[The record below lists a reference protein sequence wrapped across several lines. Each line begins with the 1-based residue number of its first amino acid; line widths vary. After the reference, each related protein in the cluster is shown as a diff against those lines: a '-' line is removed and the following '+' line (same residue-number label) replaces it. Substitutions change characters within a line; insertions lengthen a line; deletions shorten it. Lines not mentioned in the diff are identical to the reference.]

1 MLANTRLVKLRKEKK
16 LLQAEVAKK
25 LNIERTTYV
34 RYEKGEIQPPS
45 NMIVAIAKLFNTT
58 SDYLLDLTDDPTP
71 PTAKNEEAEPMEHL
85 EQFLATSGLSEKSKR
100 DLLDQLELLKMRD
113 KLKKLNEEAEEE
125 KLKPR
130 LN

>member
-1 MLANTRLVKLRKEKK
+1 MLKECGVNKDVVTNMKRGQMPSADKLILIAHHLETS
-16 LLQAEVAKK
+16 AE
-25 LNIERTTYV
+25 
-34 RYEKGEIQPPS
+34 
-45 NMIVAIAKLFNTT
+45 
-58 SDYLLDLTDDPTP
+58 YLMGLTDDPTP
-71 PTAKNEEAEPMEHL
+71 NQKDGEANPMEPL

-100 DLLDQLELLKMRD
+100 DLLEQLELLKMRD